1 MTVANKKDVLTTE
14 ELGFAGRLAN
24 SFIHSPLS
32 PLLFIAMMLVGF
44 YGLYATPRQEDPQIS
59 VPMIDIMLQMPG
71 ASSEEMS
78 RLVVSPLER
87 LVSEIHGIKHVYS
100 VSDEGFGIITL
111 EFNVGEQIER
121 AIVLTHNKVQ
131 ANLDLMPPG
140 AKPPLIKPKE
150 VDDVPVVTLTLWS
163 KEMDDANLRTL
174 AVSLMQNL
182 KQVPLTGNTFVSGGR
197 AEQVRINV
205 LPGKLKG
212 FGISMG
218 QIAQT
223 IKGFNTEQTVGYVE
237 QSDKYLWV
245 KTGAFLQSAADFERL
260 IVGNHEGKPVYL
272 RDVAEVIEGP
282 EQAHRQVAYYSGPAY
297 EGDEVVDGA
306 QAVTIAIAK
315 QHGANGVTVVN
326 NVLDRVE
333 HLKGHLIPDSVHVAV
348 TRNYGETAN
357 AKVNALLFKL
367 MVATAAVTFLVWISL
382 GLRPAIVVLLTIPV
396 VLVITVFMAMLMG
409 YTIDRVSLFALI
421 FSIGFLV
428 DNAIVIV
435 ENIYARWLRAGDTS
449 TEIAV
454 DAVREVGNPTVLATY
469 TVIAA
474 LLPMGF
480 VRGMM
485 GPYMEPI
492 PALGSVA
499 MIFSLLAAVVFAPW
513 IAMRIIPPMNVLH
526 KMEDRD
532 EKIDHW
538 LGKFYHKVLGA
549 MIDKKI
555 IGYGFLIGLIIAFFL
570 VIAMFTPL
578 TNYMVKVKMLP
589 FDNKAEFALVIDMPD
604 GTALPDTINTTNDIV
619 DVLRTIPQVTAL
631 QTYVGTARPFDFN
644 GLVRHYY
651 LRQFP
656 WQAEV
661 QIQLTDKHHRKKTSH
676 QIAEEVRHLLKPI
689 GKASDAVITIV
700 EMPPGPPVLQTV
712 VAEVHGPDA
721 ETRMKVANMLTDLF
735 RESDLID
742 DVDNYMRSKQEIWRF
757 KVDLD
762 KAANQGV
769 SVKTINQH
777 LAMAMGMFKV
787 GDVKQKLVYE
797 PTYILLQVPLGA
809 RSDLDQLAE
818 MPVMT
823 QDGRTVPLGEL
834 GQFVK
839 DYRDPMI
846 FHKDLRTIEF
856 VVGDSVGKLPAP
868 IYAMNDIDQRLK
880 DHPTPDGV
888 IMSGTMIGPPE
899 FDDVSG
905 FEWSG
910 EWTVTYETFRDMGM
924 AFGVAL
930 VAIYMLVVWQFGN
943 FSIPAVIMA
952 PIPLTMLGILPGHWL
967 LGAEFTATSMI
978 GWIALAGIIVRNSI
992 LLIDATIARV
1002 ANGEPLREAV
1012 INATKSRTRPIM
1024 ITALALVLGSMV
1036 ILTDPTF
1043 QGMAISLLFGVF
1055 VSTLLTLL
1063 VIPLG
1068 CISLGER
1075 IFVCAGSKSPNACKD
1090 YDERVAQNGGGP
1102 LNVATEVA
1110 TPGVDD
1116 SKPAETTTQVD
1127 FDISKPM
1134 SDEAAATTPK
1144 AETAATSDGDDAR
1157 VQAVQKPEND
1167 KAADSGTEPDKKP
1180 VAKKKAASKKKAT
1193 SKKKSVRKKAVKKK
1207 APAKQPAQQKPTEE
1221 KPDGDDKT
1229 S

>member
-1 MTVANKKDVLTTE
+1 MTVANKQDVLTKE
-14 ELGFAGRLAN
+14 ELGFAGRLAD

-78 RLVVSPLER
+78 RLVISPLER

-163 KEMDDANLRTL
+163 QEMDDANLRTL
-174 AVSLMQNL
+174 AVSLMQDL

-223 IKGFNTEQTVGYVE
+223 IKGFNTEQTVGFVE
-237 QSDKYLWV
+237 QNDKYLWV
-245 KTGAFLQSAADFERL
+245 KTGAFLTSAADFERL
-260 IVGNHEGKPVYL
+260 IVGNNKGKPIYL
-272 RDVAEVIEGP
+272 RDIAEVIEGP
-282 EQAHRQVAYYSGPAY
+282 EIAHQQVAYYSGAAY
-297 EGDEVVDGA
+297 PDGEVIDGA

-315 QHGANGVTVVN
+315 QHGANGVSVVN
-326 NVLDRVE
+326 NILDKVE

-367 MVATAAVTFLVWISL
+367 MIATGAVTFLVWISL

-435 ENIYARWLRAGDTS
+435 ENIYSRWLRAGETS

-499 MIFSLLAAVVFAPW
+499 MVFSLIAAVVFAPW
-513 IAMRIIPPMNVLH
+513 IAMRIIPPMDVLH
-526 KMEDRD
+526 KMEKRD
-532 EKIDHW
+532 QKIDNW
-538 LGKFYHKVLGA
+538 LGRFYHKVLGT

-555 IGYGFLIGLIIAFFL
+555 VGYGFLIGLIFSFFL
-570 VIAMFTPL
+570 VIIMFTPL

-589 FDNKAEFALVIDMPD
+589 FDNKDEFALVIDMPD

-619 DVLRTIPQVTAL
+619 DLIRSIPEVTAL

-661 QIQLTDKHHRKKTSH
+661 QVQLTSKHDRDKSSH
-676 QIAEEVRHLLKPI
+676 DIAQEVRQMLKPI

-721 ETRMKVANMLTDLF
+721 KTRAEVATMLTDLF

-769 SVKTINQH
+769 SVATINQH
-777 LAMAMGMFKV
+777 LAMSMGMFKV

-797 PTYILLQVPLGA
+797 PTYILLQIPLAA
-809 RSDLDQLAE
+809 RSDLEQLAE
-818 MPVMT
+818 MPIMT
-823 QDGRTVPLGEL
+823 ADGRTVPLGEV
-834 GQFVK
+834 GEFVK
-839 DYRDPMI
+839 DFRDPMI
-846 FHKDLRTIEF
+846 FHKDLRPIEF
-856 VVGDSVGKLPAP
+856 VVGDSVGRLPAP
-868 IYAMNDIDQRLK
+868 IYAMNDIDAKLK

-888 IMSGTMIGPPE
+888 IMSGTMIGAPE
-899 FDDVSG
+899 FDDISG

-952 PIPLTMLGILPGHWL
+952 PIPLTMLGILPGHWIM
-967 LGAEFTATSMI
+967 GAEFTATSMI
-978 GWIALAGIIVRNSI
+978 GWIALAGLIVRNSI

-1002 ANGEPLREAV
+1002 SKGEPLREAV
-1012 INATKSRTRPIM
+1012 MNATKLRTRPIM

-1063 VIPLG
+1063 VIPMG

-1075 IFVCAGSKSPNACKD
+1075 IFVCAGSKDPNICKE
-1090 YDERVAQNGGGP
+1090 YDEKVAQNGGQP
-1102 LNVATEVA
+1102 INIDRSMETVESVVSTSEVVAT
-1110 TPGVDD
+1110 D
-1116 SKPAETTTQVD
+1116 VD
-1127 FDISKPM
+1127 FDVSKPM
-1134 SDEAAATTPK
+1134 ESPTD
-1144 AETAATSDGDDAR
+1144 
-1157 VQAVQKPEND
+1157 
-1167 KAADSGTEPDKKP
+1167 DKKP
-1180 VAKKKAASKKKAT
+1180 DTDKAVEEAVKKPAKKAAKKKTSVKKKV
-1193 SKKKSVRKKAVKKK
+1193 SVKKKSSRKKAVKKK
-1207 APAKQPAQQKPTEE
+1207 AGNATTESNNANAE
-1221 KPDGDDKT
+1221 KPDGESDSDK

>member
-1 MTVANKKDVLTTE
+1 MTIANHKDVLTKE
-14 ELGFAGRLAN
+14 ELGFAGRLAD

-32 PLLFIAMMLVGF
+32 PLLFIAFMLVGIF
-44 YGLYATPRQEDPQIS
+44 GLIATPRQEDPQIS

-71 ASSEEMS
+71 ATSQEVS

-100 VSDEGFGIITL
+100 VSDEGMGIITL
-111 EFNVGEQIER
+111 EFEVGEEIER

-140 AKPPLIKPKE
+140 VQPPLIKPKE

-163 KEMDDANLRTL
+163 ESMDDANLRTL
-174 AVSLMQNL
+174 AVSLMHQL
-182 KQVPLTGNTFVSGGR
+182 KQVPKTGNAFVSGGR
-197 AEQVRINV
+197 SEQVRVDV
-205 LPGKLKG
+205 LPEKLKG
-212 FGISMG
+212 YGITMG
-218 QIAQT
+218 HIAKT
-223 IKGFNTEQTVGYVE
+223 IQGFNAEQTVGSVE
-237 QSDKYLWV
+237 QDGKFRWV

-260 IVGNHEGKPVYL
+260 VVGNNEGKPVYL
-272 RDVAEVIEGP
+272 RDVAEVIAGP
-282 EQAHRQVAYYSGPAY
+282 EEARHQVTYSTGPAHQ
-297 EGDEVVDGA
+297 GAQVDSA

-315 QHGANGVTVVN
+315 QHGANGVSVVN
-326 NVLDRVE
+326 NVIAKME
-333 HLKGHLIPDSVHVAV
+333 HLKGHLIPDDVNIEI
-348 TRNYGETAN
+348 TRNYGATAN
-357 AKVNALLFKL
+357 EKVNSLLIKL
-367 MVATAAVTFLVWISL
+367 AIATAAVTFLVWISL

-435 ENIYARWLRAGDTS
+435 ENIYARWLHEGETS

-499 MIFSLLAAVVFAPW
+499 MIFSLIAAVVFAPW
-513 IAMRIIPPMNVLH
+513 IAMRIIPPMKVLK
-526 KMEDRD
+526 KMEARD
-532 EKIDHW
+532 EKIDDW
-538 LGKFYHKVLGA
+538 LGNFYHKVLGGLL
-549 MIDKKI
+549 DSKVL
-555 IGYGFLIGLIIAFFL
+555 GYGFLIGLFVAFFL
-570 VIAMFTPL
+570 TIAMFTPL
-578 TNYMVKVKMLP
+578 TNYLVKVKMLP

-604 GTALPDTINTTNDIV
+604 GTALPDTINTVTDIV
-619 DVLRTIPQVTAL
+619 DVLRTVPEVTAI
-631 QTYVGTARPFDFN
+631 QTYAGTAKPFDFN

-656 WQAEV
+656 WQAEI
-661 QIQLTDKHHRKKTSH
+661 QIQLTDKSERDRTSH
-676 QIAEEVRHLLKPI
+676 DIAQDVRQLLKPI
-689 GKASDAVITIV
+689 GKTADAVITIV

-712 VAEVHGPDA
+712 VAEIHGPDQQ
-721 ETRMKVANMLTDLF
+721 TRSEVAKMMTELF
-735 RESDLID
+735 HESELID
-742 DVDNYMRSKQEIWRF
+742 DVDNFMRSEQEIWRF

-769 SVKTINQH
+769 PVETINQH
-777 LAMAMGMFKV
+777 LAMSMGMFKV
-787 GDVKQKLVYE
+787 GDVKQNLVYE
-797 PTYILLQVPLGA
+797 PTYILLQIPLAA
-809 RSDLDQLAE
+809 RSQLDLLAD
-818 MPVMT
+818 MPIMT
-823 QDGRTVPLGEL
+823 EDGRTVPLGEL
-834 GQFVK
+834 GEFVK
-839 DYRDPMI
+839 DFRDPMI
-846 FHKDLRTIEF
+846 FHKDLRPIEF
-856 VVGDSVGKLPAP
+856 VVGDSVGELPAP
-868 IYAMNDIDQRLK
+868 IYAMNDIDEKLK
-880 DHPTPDGV
+880 DRPTPDGV
-888 IMSGTMIGPPE
+888 IMSGNLISAPE
-899 FDDVSG
+899 REDVSG
-905 FEWSG
+905 FEWTG

-943 FSIPAVIMA
+943 FSIPAIIMA

-967 LGAEFTATSMI
+967 LDAEFTATSMI

-992 LLIDATIARV
+992 LLIDATIALVGKGV
-1002 ANGEPLREAV
+1002 ALRDAV
-1012 INATKSRTRPIM
+1012 IQATKARTRPIM

-1068 CISLGER
+1068 CVSLGER
-1075 IFVCAGSKSPNACKD
+1075 IF
-1090 YDERVAQNGGGP
+1090 Q
-1102 LNVATEVA
+1102 
-1110 TPGVDD
+1110 
-1116 SKPAETTTQVD
+1116 
-1127 FDISKPM
+1127 
-1134 SDEAAATTPK
+1134 
-1144 AETAATSDGDDAR
+1144 
-1157 VQAVQKPEND
+1157 
-1167 KAADSGTEPDKKP
+1167 KAAEIEPGQEQNSAQAMVEETE
-1180 VAKKKAASKKKAT
+1180 S
-1193 SKKKSVRKKAVKKK
+1193 
-1207 APAKQPAQQKPTEE
+1207 
-1221 KPDGDDKT
+1221 
-1229 S
+1229 

>member
-1 MTVANKKDVLTTE
+1 MTVANKTDVLTKE
-14 ELGFAGRLAN
+14 ELGFAGRLAD

-59 VPMIDIMLQMPG
+59 VPMIDIMLQMKG
-71 ASSEEMS
+71 ASSEEVS

-100 VSDEGFGIITL
+100 VSDEGMGIITL
-111 EFNVGEQIER
+111 EFEVGEQIER

-131 ANLDLMPPG
+131 ANMDLMPPG
-140 AKPPLIKPKE
+140 VEAPLIKPKE
-150 VDDVPVVTLTLWS
+150 VDDVPVLTLTLWS
-163 KEMDDANLRTL
+163 NELDDANLRTL
-174 AVSLMQNL
+174 AVSLMHNM
-182 KQVPLTGNTFVSGGR
+182 KQVPHTGNAFVSGGR
-197 AEQVRINV
+197 SEQVRVNV
-205 LPGKLKG
+205 LPEQLKG
-212 FGISMG
+212 YGITMG
-218 QIAQT
+218 HIAKT
-223 IKGFNTEQTVGYVE
+223 IKSFNTEQTVGSIE
-237 QSDKYLWV
+237 QEGKFHWV

-260 IVGNHEGKPVYL
+260 VVGNNEGKPVYL
-272 RDVAEVIEGP
+272 RDVAEIIAGP
-282 EQAHRQVAYYSGPAY
+282 EEARHQVTYYTGPAHQG
-297 EGDEVVDGA
+297 EAVEGA

-315 QHGANGVTVVN
+315 QHGANGVSVVN
-326 NVLDRVE
+326 DILKKVE
-333 HLKGHLIPDSVHVAV
+333 HLKGHLIPDNVNIEI

-357 AKVNALLFKL
+357 DKVNSLLFKL
-367 MVATAAVTFLVWISL
+367 TVATAAVTFLVWISL

-435 ENIYARWLRAGDTS
+435 ENIYARWLHEGETT

-499 MIFSLLAAVVFAPW
+499 MIFSLIAAVVFAPW
-513 IAMRIIPPMNVLH
+513 IAMRIIPPMKVLR
-526 KMEDRD
+526 KMEERD

-538 LGKFYHKVLGA
+538 LGNFYNKVLGA
-549 MIDKKI
+549 LIDKKVV
-555 IGYGFLIGLIIAFFL
+555 GMSFLIGLFIAFFL
-570 VIAMFTPL
+570 VVAMFTPL

-589 FDNKAEFALVIDMPD
+589 FDNKDEFAMVIDMPD
-604 GTALPDTINTTNDIV
+604 GTALPDTINTTTEVVDI
-619 DVLRTIPQVTAL
+619 LRTIPEVTAI
-631 QTYVGTARPFDFN
+631 QTYVGTAKPFDFN

-651 LRQFP
+651 LRMFP

-661 QIQLTDKHHRKKTSH
+661 QVQLTPKAERDKTSH
-676 QIAEEVRHLLKPI
+676 DIAQEVRQLLKPI
-689 GKASDAVITIV
+689 GSASNSVITIV

-721 ETRMKVANMLTDLF
+721 KTRSEVATMLTGLF
-735 RESDLID
+735 HESDLID
-742 DVDNYMRSKQEIWRF
+742 DVDNFMREKQEIWRF
-757 KVDLD
+757 KVDLN

-769 SVKTINQH
+769 SVETINQH
-777 LAMAMGMFKV
+777 LAMSMGMFKV

-797 PTYILLQVPLGA
+797 PTYILLQIPLAA
-809 RSDLDQLAE
+809 RSQLDKLAD

-823 QDGRTVPLGEL
+823 QDGRTVPLGEV
-834 GQFVK
+834 GEFVK
-839 DYRDPMI
+839 DFRDPMI
-846 FHKDLRTIEF
+846 FHKDLRPIEF
-856 VVGDSVGKLPAP
+856 VVGDSVGALPAP
-868 IYAMNDIDQRLK
+868 IYAMNDVDRMLK
-880 DHPTPDGV
+880 DHPTPDGI
-888 IMSGTMIGPPE
+888 IMSGTMMDAPE
-899 FDDVSG
+899 HDDISG
-905 FEWSG
+905 FEWTG

-930 VAIYMLVVWQFGN
+930 IAIYMLVVWQFGN

-992 LLIDATIARV
+992 LLIDATIQLV
-1002 ANGEPLREAV
+1002 SKGSPLRDAV
-1012 INATKSRTRPIM
+1012 INATKARTRPIM

-1055 VSTLLTLL
+1055 VSTILTLL

-1075 IFVCAGSKSPNACKD
+1075 IFVCAGSKGPNACQD
-1090 YDERVAQNGGGP
+1090 YDEKMANG
-1102 LNVATEVA
+1102 NVSHDNEISVNH
-1110 TPGVDD
+1110 V
-1116 SKPAETTTQVD
+1116 SAESIDMTKVD
-1127 FDISKPM
+1127 FDVSNPVEGDKQESSTTTVTEQPEEKIVETEAKP
-1134 SDEAAATTPK
+1134 K
-1144 AETAATSDGDDAR
+1144 
-1157 VQAVQKPEND
+1157 VV
-1167 KAADSGTEPDKKP
+1167 
-1180 VAKKKAASKKKAT
+1180 VKKKAT
-1193 SKKKSVRKKAVKKK
+1193 VKKKPVTKKKSVRKKATRKKAVVKK
-1207 APAKQPAQQKPTEE
+1207 
-1221 KPDGDDKT
+1221 GDSSSNPEDEDTKK
-1229 S
+1229 

>member
-1 MTVANKKDVLTTE
+1 MTIANKQDVLTKE
-14 ELGFAGRLAN
+14 ELGFAGRLAD

-32 PLLFIAMMLVGF
+32 PLLFVAMMLIGF

-71 ASSEEMS
+71 TSSEEIS

-87 LVSEIHGIKHVYS
+87 LVSEIHGVKHVYS
-100 VSDEGFGIITL
+100 VSDEGMGIITM
-111 EFNVGEQIER
+111 EFHVGEEIER

-131 ANLDLMPPG
+131 SNLDAMPPG
-140 AKPPLIKPKE
+140 VEMPLIKPKE

-163 KEMDDANLRTL
+163 HSMDDASLRTL
-174 AVSLMQNL
+174 AVSLMHTL
-182 KQVPLTGNTFVSGGR
+182 KQVPKTGIAFVSGGR
-197 AEQVRINV
+197 AEQVRIDV
-205 LPGKLKG
+205 MPGKLKG
-212 FGISMG
+212 YGITMG
-218 QIAQT
+218 HIAQT
-223 IKGFNTEQTVGYVE
+223 IKAFNSEQTVGAVE
-237 QSDKYLWV
+237 QDGKFLWV

-260 IVGNHEGKPVYL
+260 VVGNHEGKPVYL
-272 RDVAEVIEGP
+272 RDVAEILAGP
-282 EQAHRQVAYYSGPAY
+282 EEARHQVAYWTGPAHQG
-297 EGDEVVDGA
+297 ERVDGA
-306 QAVTIAIAK
+306 QAVTIAFAK

-326 NVLDRVE
+326 NILDKVE
-333 HLKGHLIPDSVHVAV
+333 HLKGHLIPDDVNIEV

-357 AKVNALLFKL
+357 QKVNDLLFKL
-367 MVATAAVTFLVWISL
+367 AIATAAVTFLVWISL

-435 ENIYARWLRAGDTS
+435 ENIYARWLRSGETS

-499 MIFSLLAAVVFAPW
+499 MIFSLVAAVVFAPW

-526 KMEDRD
+526 KMEERD
-532 EKIDHW
+532 QKIDSW
-538 LGKFYHKVLGA
+538 LEKFYQRVIGKLLDSRLWGWSFLLGLF
-549 MIDKKI
+549 M
-555 IGYGFLIGLIIAFFL
+555 AFFIT
-570 VIAMFTPL
+570 IAMFTPL
-578 TNYMVKVKMLP
+578 LDYMVKVKMLP
-589 FDNKAEFALVIDMPD
+589 YDNKDEFALVIDMPD
-604 GTALPDTINTTNDIV
+604 GTALPDTINMTNEV
-619 DVLRTIPQVTAL
+619 VEVLRTIPEVVAM
-631 QTYVGTARPFDFN
+631 QTYVGTAKPYDFN

-651 LRQFP
+651 LRMFP
-656 WQAEV
+656 WQAE
-661 QIQLTDKHHRKKTSH
+661 IQLQITPKAERDKTSH
-676 QIAEEVRHLLKPI
+676 DLAQEVRKLLKPLKE
-689 GKASDAVITIV
+689 GTDVVFTIV

-721 ETRMKVANMLTDLF
+721 ETRAAVATMLTELF
-735 RESDLID
+735 HESPLID
-742 DVDNYMRSKQEIWRF
+742 DVDNFMRSEQEIWRF

-769 SVKTINQH
+769 SVETINQH
-777 LAMAMGMFKV
+777 LAMSMGMFKV
-787 GDVKQKLVYE
+787 GDIKQRLVYE
-797 PTYILLQVPLGA
+797 PTYILLQIPLAA
-809 RSDLDQLAE
+809 RSNLELLSD
-818 MPVMT
+818 MPIMT
-823 QDGRTVPLGEL
+823 QDGRTVPLGEV
-834 GQFVK
+834 GEFVK
-839 DYRDPMI
+839 DFRDPMI
-846 FHKDLRTIEF
+846 FHKDLREVEF
-856 VVGDSVGKLPAP
+856 VVGDSVGELPAP
-868 IYAMNDIDQRLK
+868 IYAMNDIDARLQ

-888 IMSGTMIGPPE
+888 IMTGTKIDAPE
-899 FDDVSG
+899 HDTASG

-930 VAIYMLVVWQFGN
+930 VGIYMLVVWQFGN

-952 PIPLTMLGILPGHWL
+952 PIPLTMLGIVPGHWL
-967 LGAEFTATSMI
+967 LNAEFTATSMI

-992 LLIDATIARV
+992 LLIDATINQV
-1002 ANGEPLREAV
+1002 GNGMNLREAV
-1012 INATKSRTRPIM
+1012 IYATKARTRPIM

-1068 CISLGER
+1068 CVSLGER
-1075 IFVCAGSKSPNACKD
+1075 IFACAGSNDPNACND
-1090 YDERVAQNGGGP
+1090 YDERVAARENDETGSALRVSADDRGG
-1102 LNVATEVA
+1102 VS
-1110 TPGVDD
+1110 VD
-1116 SKPAETTTQVD
+1116 
-1127 FDISKPM
+1127 
-1134 SDEAAATTPK
+1134 TTPEVDTNLPLK
-1144 AETAATSDGDDAR
+1144 QPPAVKPDVQESSVPPAAEPEEE
-1157 VQAVQKPEND
+1157 KP
-1167 KAADSGTEPDKKP
+1167 P
-1180 VAKKKAASKKKAT
+1180 VSKK
-1193 SKKKSVRKKAVKKK
+1193 SPKKKSTPKKSVKKK
-1207 APAKQPAQQKPTEE
+1207 ASRKKADKP
-1221 KPDGDDKT
+1221 KDDN
-1229 S
+1229 SS

>member
-1 MTVANKKDVLTTE
+1 MTVANKKDVLTRA
-14 ELGFAGRLAN
+14 ELGFAGRLAD

-71 ASSEEMS
+71 ASSQEIS

-87 LVSEIHGIKHVYS
+87 LVSEIHGVKHVYS
-100 VSDEGFGIITL
+100 VSDEGMGIITL
-111 EFNVGEQIER
+111 EFEVGEEIER

-131 ANLDLMPPG
+131 ANLDQMPPG
-140 AKPPLIKPKE
+140 AEIPLIKPKE

-163 KEMDDANLRTL
+163 HSMDDANLRTL
-174 AVSLMQNL
+174 AVSLMHEL
-182 KQVPLTGNTFVSGGR
+182 KQVRLTGNAFVSGGR
-197 AEQVRINV
+197 SEQVRIDV
-205 LPGKLKG
+205 LPEQLKG
-212 FGISMG
+212 YGITIG
-218 QIAQT
+218 HIAKT
-223 IKGFNTEQTVGYVE
+223 IKSFNTEQTVGAVE
-237 QSDKYLWV
+237 QEGKFHWV
-245 KTGAFLQSAADFERL
+245 KTGAFLQSAADFQRL
-260 IVGNHEGKPVYL
+260 VVGNHEGKPVYL
-272 RDVAEVIEGP
+272 SDVAEVIAGP
-282 EQAHRQVAYYSGPAY
+282 EEARHQVTYYTGPAHQG
-297 EGDEVVDGA
+297 EAVHGA
-306 QAVTIAIAK
+306 QAVTIALAK
-315 QHGANGVTVVN
+315 QHGSNGVSVVN
-326 NVLDRVE
+326 EILDKVE
-333 HLKGHLIPDSVHVAV
+333 HLKGHLIPDNVNIEV

-357 AKVNALLFKL
+357 AKVNSLLFKL
-367 MVATAAVTFLVWISL
+367 VIATAAVTFLVWISL

-435 ENIYARWLRAGDTS
+435 ENIYARWLREGETS
-449 TEIAV
+449 TRIAV

-499 MIFSLLAAVVFAPW
+499 MIFSLIAAVVFAPW
-513 IAMRIIPPMNVLH
+513 IAIRIIPPMETLK
-526 KMEDRD
+526 KMEARD

-538 LGKFYHKVLGA
+538 LGKFYHNVLGKLL
-549 MIDKKI
+549 DSKVW
-555 IGYGFLIGLIIAFFL
+555 GYGFLIGLFIAFFL
-570 VIAMFTPL
+570 TISMFTPL

-589 FDNKAEFALVIDMPD
+589 FDNKDEFALVIDMPD
-604 GTALPDTINTTNDIV
+604 GTALPNTINTTTEIV
-619 DVLRTIPQVTAL
+619 EVLRTIPEVTAI
-631 QTYVGTARPFDFN
+631 QTYVGTAKPFDFN

-661 QIQLTDKHHRKKTSH
+661 QLQLTGKGVRERSSH
-676 QIAEEVRHLLKPI
+676 EIAQDVRQLLKPI
-689 GKASDAVITIV
+689 GKAANAVITIV

-721 ETRMKVANMLTDLF
+721 ETRSEVAKMLTELF
-735 RESDLID
+735 HESELID
-742 DVDNYMRSKQEIWRF
+742 DVDNYMRADQEIWRF
-757 KVDLD
+757 KVDLN

-769 SVKTINQH
+769 SVETINQH
-777 LAMAMGMFKV
+777 LAMSMGMFKV
-787 GDVKQKLVYE
+787 GDVKQNLVYE
-797 PTYILLQVPLGA
+797 PTYILLQVPLAA
-809 RSDLDQLAE
+809 RSQLEKLADL
-818 MPVMT
+818 PVMT
-823 QDGRTVPLGEL
+823 QDGRTIPLGEL

-839 DYRDPMI
+839 DLRDPMI
-846 FHKDLRTIEF
+846 FHKDLRPIEF
-856 VVGDSVGKLPAP
+856 VVGDSVGALPAP
-868 IYAMNDIDQRLK
+868 IYAMNDIDNRLK

-888 IMSGTMIGPPE
+888 IMTGTKMDAPKY
-899 FDDVSG
+899 DDVSG
-905 FEWSG
+905 FEWTG

-967 LGAEFTATSMI
+967 LNAEFTATSMI

-992 LLIDATIARV
+992 LLIDATIALV
-1002 ANGEPLREAV
+1002 AKGVNLREAV
-1012 INATKSRTRPIM
+1012 ITATKARTRPIM

-1068 CISLGER
+1068 CVSLGER
-1075 IFVCAGSKSPNACKD
+1075 LFVCAASKSSNACDD
-1090 YDERVAQNGGGP
+1090 YDQRMIDQRMSESDRRAEGRRHQESAITTATTTPVSATTEETEQVVVVEEVDAVTP
-1102 LNVATEVA
+1102 ARIETATE
-1110 TPGVDD
+1110 
-1116 SKPAETTTQVD
+1116 K
-1127 FDISKPM
+1127 
-1134 SDEAAATTPK
+1134 
-1144 AETAATSDGDDAR
+1144 TA
-1157 VQAVQKPEND
+1157 
-1167 KAADSGTEPDKKP
+1167 P
-1180 VAKKKAASKKKAT
+1180 VVI
-1193 SKKKSVRKKAVKKK
+1193 KKKSVRKKSGKKK
-1207 APAKQPAQQKPTEE
+1207 AASTKKAA
-1221 KPDGDDKT
+1221 DDSSPKT
-1229 S
+1229 SKEDNDK

>member
-1 MTVANKKDVLTTE
+1 MTVANKKDVLSRA
-14 ELGFAGRLAN
+14 ELGFAGRLAD

-32 PLLFIAMMLVGF
+32 PLLFIAFMLVGF

-59 VPMIDIMLQMPG
+59 VPMIDIILQMPG
-71 ASSEEMS
+71 ASSQEIS

-87 LVSEIHGIKHVYS
+87 LVSEIKGVKHVYS
-100 VSDEGFGIITL
+100 VSDEGMGIITL
-111 EFNVGEQIER
+111 EFNVGEEIER

-140 AKPPLIKPKE
+140 AEIPLIKPKE

-163 KEMDDANLRTL
+163 QSMDDANLRTL
-174 AVSLMQNL
+174 AVSLMQKL
-182 KQVPLTGNTFVSGGR
+182 KEVPKTGNAFVSGGR
-197 AEQVRINV
+197 AEQVRIDV
-205 LPGKLKG
+205 LPEQLTGY
-212 FGISMG
+212 GISIG

-223 IKGFNTEQTVGYVE
+223 IKSFNTEQTVGAVE
-237 QSDKYLWV
+237 QDGKFKWV
-245 KTGAFLQSAADFERL
+245 KTGVFLKSAEDFQRL
-260 IVGNHEGKPVYL
+260 VVGSHQNKPVYL
-272 RDVAEVIEGP
+272 RDVAEVIAGP
-282 EQAHRQVAYYSGPAY
+282 EEARHQVTYYTGPAH
-297 EGDEVVDGA
+297 EGEVVDGA
-306 QAVTIAIAK
+306 QAVTIALAK
-315 QHGANGVTVVN
+315 QHGANGVEVVDN
-326 NVLDRVE
+326 ILAKVE
-333 HLKGHLIPDSVHVAV
+333 HLKGHLIPDNVNIEI
-348 TRNYGETAN
+348 TRNYGKTAN
-357 AKVNALLFKL
+357 DKVNSLLFKL
-367 MVATAAVTFLVWISL
+367 TVATAAVTFLVWISL

-435 ENIYARWLRAGDTS
+435 ENIYARWLRAGETS
-449 TEIAV
+449 TSIAV

-499 MIFSLLAAVVFAPW
+499 MIFSLIAAVVFAPW
-513 IAMRIIPPMNVLH
+513 IAMRIIPPMKTLK
-526 KMEDRD
+526 KMEERD

-538 LGKFYHKVLGA
+538 LGNFYNKVLGS
-549 MIDKKI
+549 MIDSKVL
-555 IGYGFLIGLIIAFFL
+555 GYGFLIGLFIAFFL
-570 VIAMFTPL
+570 TILMFTPL

-589 FDNKAEFALVIDMPD
+589 FDNKDEFALVIDMPD
-604 GTALPDTINTTNDIV
+604 GTALPNTINTTTEIV
-619 DVLRTIPQVTAL
+619 EVLRGIEEVVAV
-631 QTYVGTARPFDFN
+631 QTYVGTAKPFDFN

-661 QIQLTDKHHRKKTSH
+661 QLQLTPKDERSKSSH
-676 QIAEEVRHLLKPI
+676 DIAQEVRALLKPI
-689 GKASDAVITIV
+689 GRAANAVITIV

-721 ETRMKVANMLTDLF
+721 KTRSEVATMLTELF
-735 RESDLID
+735 HESELID
-742 DVDNYMRSKQEIWRF
+742 DVDNYMRENQEIWRF
-757 KVDLD
+757 TVDLD
-762 KAANQGV
+762 KAAVQGV
-769 SVKTINQH
+769 SIETINQH
-777 LAMAMGMFKV
+777 LAMSMGMFKV
-787 GDVKQKLVYE
+787 GDVKQNLVYE
-797 PTYILLQVPLGA
+797 PTYILLQIPLAA
-809 RSDLDQLAE
+809 RSQLDKLLD
-818 MPVMT
+818 MPIMT
-823 QDGRTVPLGEL
+823 RDGRSVPLGEL
-834 GQFVK
+834 GQFVP
-839 DYRDPMI
+839 DVRDPMI
-846 FHKDLRTIEF
+846 FHKDLRAVEF
-856 VVGDSVGKLPAP
+856 VVGDSVGELPAP
-868 IYAMNDIDQRLK
+868 IYAMNDIDNKLK

-888 IMSGTMIGPPE
+888 IMSGTMMDAPE

-943 FSIPAVIMA
+943 FSIPAIIMA

-967 LGAEFTATSMI
+967 LNAEFTATSMI

-992 LLIDATIARV
+992 LLIDATIALV
-1002 ANGEPLREAV
+1002 TQGVPLREAV
-1012 INATKSRTRPIM
+1012 ITATKARTRPIM

-1075 IFVCAGSKSPNACKD
+1075 IFACAGSKNANACED
-1090 YDERVAQNGGGP
+1090 YDQRMLDERTAEDDRRASDRDRRNAEAERASGGAHGNLADRLTVAEEIA
-1102 LNVATEVA
+1102 LAVA
-1110 TPGVDD
+1110 P
-1116 SKPAETTTQVD
+1116 ETDTDVTNKEASSE
-1127 FDISKPM
+1127 IN
-1134 SDEAAATTPK
+1134 DEAAK
-1144 AETAATSDGDDAR
+1144 ETEIE
-1157 VQAVQKPEND
+1157 KPE
-1167 KAADSGTEPDKKP
+1167 AP
-1180 VAKKKAASKKKAT
+1180 V
-1193 SKKKSVRKKAVKKK
+1193 KKKSVRKKSVKKK
-1207 APAKQPAQQKPTEE
+1207 ASATKKAPRSTPKKNKDSGEE
-1221 KPDGDDKT
+1221 PEK
-1229 S
+1229 

>member
-1 MTVANKKDVLTTE
+1 MTIANHKDVLTKE
-14 ELGFAGRLAN
+14 ELGFAGRLAD

-32 PLLFIAMMLVGF
+32 PLLFIAFMLVGIF
-44 YGLYATPRQEDPQIS
+44 GLIATPRQEDPQIS

-71 ASSEEMS
+71 ASSQEVS

-100 VSDEGFGIITL
+100 VSDEGMGIITL
-111 EFNVGEQIER
+111 EFEVGEEIER

-140 AKPPLIKPKE
+140 VHPPLIKPKE

-163 KEMDDANLRTL
+163 ETMDDANLRTL
-174 AVSLMQNL
+174 AVSLMHHL
-182 KQVPLTGNTFVSGGR
+182 KQVPKTGNAFVSGGR
-197 AEQVRINV
+197 SEQVRVDV
-205 LPGKLKG
+205 LPEKLKG
-212 FGISMG
+212 YGITMG
-218 QIAQT
+218 HIAKT
-223 IKGFNTEQTVGYVE
+223 IQAFNAEQTVGAVE
-237 QSDKYLWV
+237 QDGKYHWV

-260 IVGNHEGKPVYL
+260 VVGNNEGKPVYL
-272 RDVAEVIEGP
+272 RDVAEVIAGPEEARHQVTYSTGPAHEGP
-282 EQAHRQVAYYSGPAY
+282 QIDS
-297 EGDEVVDGA
+297 A

-315 QHGANGVTVVN
+315 QHGANGVSVVN
-326 NVLDRVE
+326 NVIAKME
-333 HLKGHLIPDSVHVAV
+333 HLKGHLIPDNVNIEI
-348 TRNYGETAN
+348 TRNYGATAN
-357 AKVNALLFKL
+357 EKVNSLLFKL
-367 MVATAAVTFLVWISL
+367 AIATAAVTFLVWISL

-435 ENIYARWLRAGDTS
+435 ENIYARWLHEGETS

-499 MIFSLLAAVVFAPW
+499 MIFSLIAAVVFAPW
-513 IAMRIIPPMNVLH
+513 IAMRIIPPMKVL
-526 KMEDRD
+526 KRMEERD
-532 EKIDHW
+532 EKIDDW
-538 LGKFYHKVLGA
+538 LGRFYHKVLGGLL
-549 MIDKKI
+549 DRKI
-555 IGYGFLIGLIIAFFL
+555 FGYGFLIALFVAFFL
-570 VIAMFTPL
+570 TVAMFTPL

-604 GTALPDTINTTNDIV
+604 GTALPNTINTVTDIV
-619 DVLRTIPQVTAL
+619 DVLRTVPEVTAI
-631 QTYVGTARPFDFN
+631 QTYAGTAKPFDFN

-656 WQAEV
+656 WQAEI
-661 QIQLTDKHHRKKTSH
+661 QIQLTDKSERERTSH
-676 QIAEEVRHLLKPI
+676 DIAQDVRQLLKPI
-689 GKASDAVITIV
+689 GKDADAVITIV

-712 VAEVHGPDA
+712 VAEIHGPDQQTRA
-721 ETRMKVANMLTDLF
+721 EVTKMMTELF
-735 RESDLID
+735 HESELID
-742 DVDNYMRSKQEIWRF
+742 DVDNFMRSEQEIWRF

-769 SVKTINQH
+769 PVETINQH
-777 LAMAMGMFKV
+777 LAMSMGMFKV
-787 GDVKQKLVYE
+787 GDVKQNLVYE
-797 PTYILLQVPLGA
+797 PTYILLQIPLAA
-809 RSDLDQLAE
+809 RSQLDLLAD
-818 MPVMT
+818 MPIMT
-823 QDGRTVPLGEL
+823 EDGRTVPLGEL
-834 GQFVK
+834 GVFVK
-839 DYRDPMI
+839 DFRDPMI
-846 FHKDLRTIEF
+846 FHKDLRPIEF
-856 VVGDSVGKLPAP
+856 VVGDSVGELPAP
-868 IYAMNDIDQRLK
+868 IYAMNDIDEKLK

-888 IMSGTMIGPPE
+888 IMSGSLIAAPE
-899 FDDVSG
+899 HDDVSG

-943 FSIPAVIMA
+943 FSIPAIIMA

-992 LLIDATIARV
+992 LLIDATIALV
-1002 ANGEPLREAV
+1002 GKGITLRDAV
-1012 INATKSRTRPIM
+1012 IQATKARTRPIM

-1068 CISLGER
+1068 CVSLGEK
-1075 IFVCAGSKSPNACKD
+1075 IFQKAA
-1090 YDERVAQNGGGP
+1090 
-1102 LNVATEVA
+1102 EVDADSFQEA
-1110 TPGVDD
+1110 TP
-1116 SKPAETTTQVD
+1116 SL
-1127 FDISKPM
+1127 
-1134 SDEAAATTPK
+1134 
-1144 AETAATSDGDDAR
+1144 
-1157 VQAVQKPEND
+1157 
-1167 KAADSGTEPDKKP
+1167 
-1180 VAKKKAASKKKAT
+1180 
-1193 SKKKSVRKKAVKKK
+1193 
-1207 APAKQPAQQKPTEE
+1207 EE
-1221 KPDGDDKT
+1221 KV
-1229 S
+1229 